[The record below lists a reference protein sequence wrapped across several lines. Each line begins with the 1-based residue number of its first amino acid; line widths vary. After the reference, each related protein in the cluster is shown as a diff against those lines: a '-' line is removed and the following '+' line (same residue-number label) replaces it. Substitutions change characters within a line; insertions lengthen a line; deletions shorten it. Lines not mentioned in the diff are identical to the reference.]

1 MWLYNYYIASLLLA
15 IIFFLISTKNVNILI
30 SIIIV
35 IIIGYFYFNKIY
47 EYNDLNKTTKVN
59 LIKNLNSDIKDR
71 KFTNDN
77 VYYLK
82 KFPNKI
88 LHLDKDETLLKIILN
103 IRFIKRYDYEK
114 YTNLINY
121 FEKFLKIYIFILSD
135 RYDIKQY
142 FSIFVS
148 LRNTII
154 EEMYSVFVILPQK
167 MKNNFGFNSF
177 DELKKS
183 IQEFI
188 IYSRKLITILERFG
202 YYEKKVY
209 YLEDTKVKPY
219 EYNNIDVY

>member
-15 IIFFLISTKNVNILI
+15 IIFFLISNKNINILI
-30 SIIIV
+30 SIIII

-47 EYNDLNKTTKVN
+47 EYNDVNKSTKAN

-77 VYYLK
+77 LYYLK

-88 LHLDKDETLLKIILN
+88 LHLHKDETLLNIILN
-103 IRFIKRYDYEK
+103 IRFIKQYDFEK
-114 YTNLINY
+114 FTNLINY
-121 FEKFLKIYIFILSD
+121 FEKFYKIYIFILSD
-135 RYDIKQY
+135 RYDIKYY

-154 EEMYSVFVILPQK
+154 KEMYSVFIILPQK

-177 DELKKS
+177 DELNKS
-183 IQEFI
+183 IKDFI
-188 IYSRKLITILERFG
+188 IYSRKLITILERYG

-209 YLEDTKVKPY
+209 YLEDTKVKPF
-219 EYNNIDVY
+219 EYNNTDVY

>member
-47 EYNDLNKTTKVN
+47 EYNDINKTTKVN

-88 LHLDKDETLLKIILN
+88 LHLGKDETLLKIILN

>member
-47 EYNDLNKTTKVN
+47 EYNDINKTTKVN

>member
-47 EYNDLNKTTKVN
+47 EYNDINKTTKVN
-59 LIKNLNSDIKDR
+59 IIKNLNSDIKDR

-154 EEMYSVFVILPQK
+154 EEMYSVFIILPQK

>member
-47 EYNDLNKTTKVN
+47 EYNDINKTTKVN

-103 IRFIKRYDYEK
+103 IRFIKQYDYEK

-154 EEMYSVFVILPQK
+154 EEMYSVFIILPQK

>member
-47 EYNDLNKTTKVN
+47 EYNDINKTTKVN

-154 EEMYSVFVILPQK
+154 EEMYSVFIILPQK